1 MMEKGDKIGR
11 YEILELLGS
20 GGMGSVYLARDTELE
35 RKVAIK
41 VLNSEIRQNA
51 NHVKR
56 FKIEARAAS
65 KLNHPNILM
74 IYEIGDAD
82 GASYIVSEYIE
93 GQTLRHLLDRENL
106 STQQVIDIGSQIAGA
121 VSAAHAAHIL
131 HRDIKPENIIVRPD
145 GYVKI
150 LDFGLAKIT
159 ERQQAPVDLVGSTAE
174 LSDTSPGIVMGT
186 ANYMSP
192 EQSRGVKVDERTD
205 IFSLGIVIYEMM
217 TGRRPFAGTS
227 VTDTIANLLHI
238 EPLPMAR
245 FANGVPDELQR
256 IVSKCLKKMSSIDI
270 RRSGT

>member
-41 VLNSEIRQNA
+41 ILNSEIRQNA

-74 IYEIGDAD
+74 IYEVGDAN

-93 GQTLRHLLDRENL
+93 GQTLRRLLDRENL

-121 VSAAHAAHIL
+121 VSAADARLI
-131 HRDIKPENIIVRPD
+131 
-145 GYVKI
+145 Y
-150 LDFGLAKIT
+150 F
-159 ERQQAPVDLVGSTAE
+159 TATSSLKT
-174 LSDTSPGIVMGT
+174 LSFVPT
-186 ANYMSP
+186 AM
-192 EQSRGVKVDERTD
+192 
-205 IFSLGIVIYEMM
+205 
-217 TGRRPFAGTS
+217 
-227 VTDTIANLLHI
+227 
-238 EPLPMAR
+238 
-245 FANGVPDELQR
+245 
-256 IVSKCLKKMSSIDI
+256 
-270 RRSGT
+270 